1 MIIQRGQAEA
11 RQSVD
16 VSVIEDG
23 FYPAVFKKC
32 IEKTGPKGTFL
43 IWLFDLEET
52 NNVQITA
59 SVLTPAE
66 WIPGRKLDSLITAM
80 GIDTENSDMVS
91 FDTDNIQK
99 GTRVML
105 FCEKKQGKDGVIRL
119 NGVKWGKYIPGARG
133 TEPLTYPQEYLQQQ
147 QAQQNQLQGTVAV
160 NYQAMQQPN
169 FVAKPSYG
177 APTMTPNLQP
187 QSFNRIT
194 TPYETHQQ
202 STISTGPAVKKV
214 DFGSSL

>member
-32 IEKTGPKGTFL
+32 IEKTGQNGAFL
-43 IWLFDLEET
+43 IWLFDLEEV

-66 WIPGRKLDSLITAM
+66 WIPGRKLDSLMKAM
-80 GIDTENSDMVS
+80 GIETDSSDMVS

-99 GTRVML
+99 GTKVML
-105 FCEKKQGKDGVIRL
+105 FCEKKQGKDGIVRL
-119 NGVKWGKYIPGARG
+119 NGTKWGRYVPGARG
-133 TEPLTYPQEYLQQQ
+133 TEPLEYPKEYLQQQ
-147 QAQQNQLQGTVAV
+147 MQQQQAQAPVNV
-160 NYQAMQQPN
+160 NYGQQSNNFMQKPNYAATGMNPNMGQASSVNRVTNP
-169 FVAKPSYG
+169 YG
-177 APTMTPNLQP
+177 TP
-187 QSFNRIT
+187 QSI
-194 TPYETHQQ
+194 P
-202 STISTGPAVKKV
+202 TGPAVKKV
-214 DFGSSL
+214 DFGNNNL

>member
-23 FYPAVFKKC
+23 FYPAIFKKC
-32 IEKTGPKGTFL
+32 IEKTGQNGAFL
-43 IWLFDLEET
+43 IWLFDLEEV

-66 WIPGRKLDSLITAM
+66 WIPGRKLDSLMKAI
-80 GIDTENSDMVS
+80 GIDTDNSDMVS

-99 GTRVML
+99 GTKVML

-119 NGVKWGKYIPGARG
+119 NGTKWGKYVPGARG
-133 TEPLTYPQEYLQQQ
+133 TEPLEYPKEYLQQQ
-147 QAQQNQLQGTVAV
+147 MQQQQQQPGVSV
-160 NYQAMQQPN
+160 NY
-169 FVAKPSYG
+169 G
-177 APTMTPNLQP
+177 QP
-187 QSFNRIT
+187 QNNFMQKPNYNATGMAPNVAQVGNVNRVT
-194 TPYETHQQ
+194 NPYQTPQVTP
-202 STISTGPAVKKV
+202 GVKKV